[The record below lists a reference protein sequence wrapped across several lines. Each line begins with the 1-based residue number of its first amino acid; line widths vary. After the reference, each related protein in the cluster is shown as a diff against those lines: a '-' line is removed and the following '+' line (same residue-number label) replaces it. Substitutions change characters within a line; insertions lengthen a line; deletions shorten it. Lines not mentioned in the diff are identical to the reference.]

1 MAILAELSQFD
12 TVYQLEVT
20 DSVVGGVNGTA
31 NTQAKNLTNR
41 TKYLKDKLEETQK
54 QVMAAGKVLCGMT
67 DGPDVTAQ
75 VGQTLFVQGEISEL
89 ITPPNLIV
97 LPNPASLDGETI
109 TIINAKGSAQFV
121 SVAGGTNPYNPKT
134 GTTAAYS
141 IPNGATVVFKAFIRE
156 TGETTSVRNWM
167 ILSVS

>member
-1 MAILAELSQFD
+1 MATLGELSQFD

-54 QVMAAGKVLCGMT
+54 QVMAAGKVLNGMT
-67 DGPDVTAQ
+67 DGPDLAAE
-75 VGQTLFVQGEISEL
+75 VGTTLFVQAELSEIV
-89 ITPPNLIV
+89 TPPGNII
-97 LPNPASLDGETI
+97 LPNPATLDGETI
-109 TIINAKGSAQFV
+109 TIINVKGSAQAIT
-121 SVAGGTNPYNPKT
+121 VAGGTNPYNPKT
-134 GTTAAYS
+134 NTTAAYS
-141 IPNGATVVFKAFIRE
+141 VPNGATVVFKAFIRL
-156 TGETTSVRNWM
+156 TGESTSVRNWM